1 MSENARRACVKPVMT
16 GQYSSLISFAAP
28 PYLPDAG
35 HHLPGIAPC
44 RHHLSP
50 MTDKL
55 DSLLIK
61 MQELEKEM
69 IHELR
74 RKEAEF
80 LYEVR
85 ASKVRFTEEAK
96 ARHRKLSK
104 RIHRYLMESSFLVLL
119 TTPIIW
125 SCLIPIAAL
134 DLIIT
139 IYQALCFP
147 IYGIPKVR
155 RRDYLLMDRHRLAY
169 LNFLEKLNC
178 QYCGYGNG
186 VLAYAAE
193 VAGRTEQ
200 YWCPIKHALR
210 MKSMHSRYRF
220 FFDYGDAEHYR
231 QQIEQVRRSFED
243 ITEDTAADTARESR

>member
-1 MSENARRACVKPVMT
+1 MN
-16 GQYSSLISFAAP
+16 
-28 PYLPDAG
+28 
-35 HHLPGIAPC
+35 
-44 RHHLSP
+44 
-50 MTDKL
+50 DKL
-55 DSLLIK
+55 DLLLERMEALEQEM
-61 MQELEKEM
+61 MQ
-69 IHELR
+69 ELR
-74 RKEAEF
+74 RKEGEF

-85 ASKVRFTEEAK
+85 ARKVRFTEEAK
-96 ARHRKLSK
+96 ARHRTMTK

-134 DLIIT
+134 DLVIS

-155 RRDYLLMDRHRLAY
+155 RRDYLLLDRHRLAY

-178 QYCGYGNG
+178 EYCAYGNG
-186 VLAYAAE
+186 VLAYVTE
-193 VAGRTEQ
+193 VAARTEQ

-231 QQIEQVRRSFED
+231 QQVEQLRRSFQDAAED
-243 ITEDTAADTARESR
+243 KIPEM